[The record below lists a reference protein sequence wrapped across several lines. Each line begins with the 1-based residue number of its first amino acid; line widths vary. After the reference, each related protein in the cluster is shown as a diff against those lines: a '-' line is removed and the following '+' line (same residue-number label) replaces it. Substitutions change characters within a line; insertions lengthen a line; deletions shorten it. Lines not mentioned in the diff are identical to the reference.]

1 MRQTNSQSVSLCWST
16 KSSGAAARVGDST
29 LMPYSPATEV
39 TMSEDVWLTN
49 VRCLRV
55 RIILCDES

>member
-16 KSSGAAARVGDST
+16 KSSGPPLESDST
-29 LMPYSPATEV
+29 LKPYSPATEV
-39 TMSEDVWLTN
+39 TMSEAVWLTN